1 MAMLLHGGPLSP
13 FVRKVT
19 MTLAEK
25 GLLDQVRLVRT
36 PTAML
41 VPNMKLMTD
50 NPLSKIPTLI
60 AEDGL
65 SLFDSDVICE
75 YLDVTFGPAAL
86 IPVSG
91 PHRWRVLKD
100 VAMASGLLEVLV
112 LARFSRSFLPAQQ
125 SPEWIAAM
133 DLKIRTS
140 LDQVETALPALAAD
154 EFNLAHISYVC
165 LFGYFDLRF
174 AEFGWRERHPVAAAW
189 YQQYCQRPS
198 AQLTQPYEY
207 QPGAAEDPALQ
218 GRLYWE

>member
-1 MAMLLHGGPLSP
+1 MFLHGGPLSP

-19 MTLAEK
+19 MALAEK
-25 GLLDQVRLVRT
+25 GLLDSVRLLRT

-41 VPNMKLMTD
+41 VPNTKLMAD

-60 AEDGL
+60 AEDGM

-75 YLDVTFGPAAL
+75 YLDVTFGPATL
-86 IPVSG
+86 IPAPG

-100 VAMASGLLEVLV
+100 VAMACGLLDVLV
-112 LARFSRSFLPAQQ
+112 LARFAGNFPPAQQ

-133 DLKIRTS
+133 DLKLQST
-140 LDQVETALPALAAD
+140 LDQVEGTLPELAAD

-165 LFGYFDLRF
+165 LFGYLDLRF
-174 AEFGWRERHPVAAAW
+174 APLDWRARHPLAAAW
-189 YQQYCQRPS
+189 YRKFALRPS

-207 QPGAAEDPALQ
+207 KPAAAEDPSLQ